1 MNHPL
6 TPLQPCLR
14 QILEQPSFE
23 GSAIGIELARRPEDN
38 HEYLLDH
45 LFRFAIIVQDFACGS
60 EDQITIPFVQDC
72 EGIIAA
78 YAQGRHEILV
88 TEHLKARG
96 GEEQGCQFVVR

>member
-1 MNHPL
+1 M
-6 TPLQPCLR
+6 
-14 QILEQPSFE
+14 EQPSFE
-23 GSAIGIELARRPEDN
+23 GPAIGIELVHRTEDN

-45 LFRFAIIVQDFACGS
+45 LLRFAIIVQDFACRS

-78 YAQGRHEILV
+78 YAEGRHEIFV
-88 TEHLKARG
+88 TKHLKARG

>member
-1 MNHPL
+1 LAP
-6 TPLQPCLR
+6 PPPCLR
-14 QILEQPSFE
+14 KTLEQPSFE
-23 GSAIGIELARRPEDN
+23 GSTIGIELVHRPEDN
-38 HEYLLDH
+38 HEYFLDH
-45 LFRFAIIVQDFACGS
+45 LLRFAIIVQDFACGS

-78 YAQGRHEILV
+78 YAQGRHEIFV